1 MIDFEG
7 ELKKILNE
15 DPLGILKNRTSQ
27 PITADQR
34 LTDSFEE
41 INRFIDANGKEPIES
56 TDITERKLFSR
67 LKQLRKDFDKA
78 STLKDLDRHNLLVDV
93 KEIKSVDDI
102 LENDVLGLLDDGPEN
117 IFNLKNIPTE
127 KIKTDFVARRKPC
140 KNFKDYEDK
149 FKEIQK
155 DIKEGNRKLIIHKE
169 HHLKEGRY
177 FVLDGILLFLEK
189 IEDPVIKEFNDKS
202 QGKRKRL
209 DPRIRCIFENGMES
223 NMYLRSLGKELYN
236 NGSTVIQSN
245 EEAVIEFNKGF
256 STITDQDKETGNIY
270 ILSSLSEKPEI
281 QSIKNLYKIGYST
294 TSVEKRTEN
303 AENETTFLMAPVK
316 IVSSYKTFNLNPQK
330 FEDVIHQFF
339 SERCLDIKI
348 ADKDGNY
355 KKPKEWYIAPI
366 KVIEQ
371 VIELIINREIQNYK
385 FDHLSDKIVP
395 IQRYKDD
402 V

>member
-1 MIDFEG
+1 MIDFES
-7 ELKKILNE
+7 ELKEILKD
-15 DPLGILKNRTSQ
+15 DPLGILKNRTVQ
-27 PITADQR
+27 PITSDQR
-34 LTDSFEE
+34 LKDSFEQ
-41 INRFIDANGKEPIES
+41 INKFIDENGNEPTES
-56 TDITERKLFSR
+56 TDIKERKLFSR
-67 LKQLRKDFDKA
+67 LKQLRKDFEKS
-78 STLKDLDRHNLLVDV
+78 STLKDLDRHNLLVNV

-102 LENDVLGLLDDGPEN
+102 LESDILGLLDDGPDN
-117 IFNLKNIPTE
+117 IFNLKNIPKE
-127 KIKTDFVARRKPC
+127 KNKTDFVARRKPC

-149 FKEIQK
+149 FKEIQEE
-155 DIKEGNRKLIIHKE
+155 IKEGKRKLIIHKE

-189 IEDPVIKEFNDKS
+189 INDPIVKEFNDKT

-209 DPRIRCIFENGMES
+209 DPRIRCIFENGLES

-245 EEAVIEFNKGF
+245 EEAFKEFNEGF
-256 STITDQDKETGNIY
+256 SSITDQDKETGNIY

-281 QSIKNLYKIGYST
+281 KSIKNLYKIGYCT
-294 TSVEKRTEN
+294 TSIKKRTEN

-316 IVSSYKTFNLNPQK
+316 LVSSYQTFNSNPQK

-348 ADKDGNY
+348 ADRNGNY
-355 KKPKEWYIAPI
+355 KKPKEWYIVPI

-371 VIELIINREIQNYK
+371 VIELIEKREIQKYK
-385 FDHLSDKIVP
+385 FDHLSDKIIP
-395 IQRYKDD
+395 IS
-402 V
+402 

>member
-1 MIDFEG
+1 MIDFER
-7 ELKKILNE
+7 ELKKILKE
-15 DPLGILKNRTSQ
+15 DPLGLLKNRTAK
-27 PITADQR
+27 PITTDQR
-34 LTDSFEE
+34 LKDSFEE
-41 INRFIDANGKEPIES
+41 INKFIDENGREPTEN

-78 STLKDLDRHNLLVDV
+78 SSLKYLDRHNLLANVRA
-93 KEIKSVDDI
+93 IKSVDDI
-102 LENDVLGLLDDGPEN
+102 LKNDVLGLLDDGPDN
-117 IFNLKNIPTE
+117 IFDLKNIPKE
-127 KIKTDFVARRKPC
+127 KNKTDFVARRKPC

-149 FKEIQK
+149 FKTIQK
-155 DIKEGNRKLIIHKE
+155 DLNEGKRKLIIHKE

-245 EEAVIEFNKGF
+245 EEAFKEFNEGF
-256 STITDQDKETGNIY
+256 FPITDEDKATGNIY
-270 ILSSLSEKPEI
+270 VLSSLSKKPEI
-281 QSIKNLYKIGYST
+281 QSIKDLYKIGYST
-294 TSVEKRTEN
+294 TSVEERVEN

-330 FEDVIHQFF
+330 FEDLIHQVF
-339 SERCLDIKI
+339 SIRRLDIKV
-348 ADKDGNY
+348 ADKEGNL
-355 KKPKEWYIAPI
+355 KQPKEWYIVPI
-366 KVIEQ
+366 RVIEQ
-371 VIELIINREIQNYK
+371 VIELIINKQIQNYK
-385 FDHLSDKIVP
+385 FDHLKNKIV
-395 IQRYKDD
+395 KT
-402 V
+402 

>member
-1 MIDFEG
+1 MIDFES

-15 DPLGILKNRTSQ
+15 DPLGILKNRTAQ
-27 PITADQR
+27 PITTDQR
-34 LTDSFEE
+34 LKDSFEE
-41 INRFIDANGKEPIES
+41 INKFIDENGREPIES
-56 TDITERKLFSR
+56 TDISERKLFSR

-78 STLKDLDRHNLLVDV
+78 SSLKDLDRHNLLANVR
-93 KEIKSVDDI
+93 EIESVDDI
-102 LENDVLGLLDDGPEN
+102 LENDVLGLLDDGPDN
-117 IFNLKNIPTE
+117 IFDLKNIPKE
-127 KIKTDFVARRKPC
+127 KNKTDFVARRKPC

-149 FKEIQK
+149 FKGIQK
-155 DIKEGNRKLIIHKE
+155 ELNEGKRKLIIHKE

-189 IEDPVIKEFNDKS
+189 IEDPVIREFNDKS

-245 EEAVIEFNKGF
+245 EEAFKEFNEGF
-256 STITDQDKETGNIY
+256 ASITDEDKATGNIY
-270 ILSSLSEKPEI
+270 VLSSLSEKPEI
-281 QSIKNLYKIGYST
+281 KSVKDLYKIGYCT

-303 AENETTFLMAPVK
+303 AENETTFLMAPVR

-330 FEDVIHQFF
+330 FEDLIHQVF
-339 SERCLDIKI
+339 SIRCLDIKI
-348 ADKDGNY
+348 ADKDGNL
-355 KKPKEWYIAPI
+355 KKPKEWYIVPI

-371 VIELIINREIQNYK
+371 VIELIINKQIQNYK
-385 FDHLSDKIVP
+385 FDHLQNKMVN
-395 IQRYKDD
+395 K
-402 V
+402 

>member
-34 LTDSFEE
+34 LIDSFEE

-93 KEIKSVDDI
+93 KEIKNIDDI
-102 LENDVLGLLDDGPEN
+102 LENDVLGLLDDGPDN

-140 KNFKDYEDK
+140 KNFKEYEDK
-149 FKEIQK
+149 FKEIQR
-155 DIKEGNRKLIIHKE
+155 DIKEGKRKLIIHKE

-189 IEDPVIKEFNDKS
+189 IDDPIIKEFNDKT
-202 QGKRKRL
+202 QGKRKRF

-281 QSIKNLYKIGYST
+281 KSIKNLYKIGYST

-316 IVSSYKTFNLNPQK
+316 IFSSYKTFNLNPQK

-395 IQRYKDD
+395 IS
-402 V
+402 

>member
-1 MIDFEG
+1 MIDFES

-15 DPLGILKNRTSQ
+15 DPLGILKNRTVQ
-27 PITADQR
+27 PITTDQR
-34 LTDSFEE
+34 LKDSFEE
-41 INRFIDANGKEPIES
+41 INKFIDENGREPTES

-78 STLKDLDRHNLLVDV
+78 STLKDLDRHNLLVGV
-93 KEIKSVDDI
+93 KEIKNVDDI

-117 IFNLKNIPTE
+117 IFNLKNIPAE

>member
-1 MIDFEG
+1 MLDFDS
-7 ELKKILNE
+7 ELKKILTE
-15 DPLGILKNRTSQ
+15 DPLGILKNRTIQ
-27 PITADQR
+27 PITSNQR
-34 LTDSFEE
+34 LNDSFEE
-41 INRFIDANGKEPIES
+41 INDFIDKNKKEPSES
-56 TDITERKLFSR
+56 VDINERKLFSR
-67 LKQLRKDFDKA
+67 LKELRKDFDKILI
-78 STLKDLDRHNLLVDV
+78 LKDLDRYNLFKDV
-93 KEIKSVDDI
+93 KEIKTVDDI
-102 LENDVLGLLDDGPEN
+102 LENDVLGLLDDDPEN
-117 IFNLKNIPTE
+117 IFNIKNIPKNKT
-127 KIKTDFVARRKPC
+127 KTDFVARRKPC

-155 DIKEGNRKLIIHKE
+155 EIKEGKRKLIIHKE

-189 IEDPVIKEFNDKS
+189 IDDPIVKEFNDKT

-209 DPRIRCIFENGMES
+209 DPRIRCIFENGLES

-245 EEAVIEFNKGF
+245 EEAFKEFNEGF
-256 STITDQDKETGNIY
+256 ASITDEDKATGNIY
-270 ILSSLSEKPEI
+270 VLSSLSEKPEI
-281 QSIKNLYKIGYST
+281 KSIKNLYKIGYCT

-303 AENETTFLMAPVK
+303 VENETTFLMAPVK
-316 IVSSYKTFNLNPQK
+316 IVSSYKTYNLNPQK

-385 FDHLSDKIVP
+385 FDHLQNKI
-395 IQRYKDD
+395 IKC
-402 V
+402 

>member
-15 DPLGILKNRTSQ
+15 DPLGILKNRIVQ
-27 PITADQR
+27 PITVDQR
-34 LTDSFEE
+34 LKKSFEE
-41 INRFIDANGKEPIES
+41 INKFIDDKGNEPTES
-56 TDITERKLFSR
+56 TDIAERKLFSR

-78 STLKDLDRHNLLVDV
+78 STLRDLDRHNLLVDV

>member
-15 DPLGILKNRTSQ
+15 DPLGILKNRIVQ
-27 PITADQR
+27 PITVDQR
-34 LTDSFEE
+34 LKKSFEE
-41 INRFIDANGKEPIES
+41 INKFIDDKGNEPTES
-56 TDITERKLFSR
+56 TDIAERKLFSR

-78 STLKDLDRHNLLVDV
+78 STLRDLDRHNLLVYV

>member
-1 MIDFEG
+1 MIDFEN

-15 DPLGILKNRTSQ
+15 DPLGILKNRTVQ
-27 PITADQR
+27 PITTDQR
-34 LTDSFEE
+34 LKDSFEE
-41 INRFIDANGKEPIES
+41 INKFIDENGREPTES

-78 STLKDLDRHNLLVDV
+78 STLKDLDRHNLLANVR
-93 KEIKSVDDI
+93 EIKSVDDI
-102 LENDVLGLLDDGPEN
+102 LDNDVLGLLDDGPDN
-117 IFNLKNIPTE
+117 IFNLKNIPPQR
-127 KIKTDFVARRKPC
+127 IKTDFVARRKPC

-155 DIKEGNRKLIIHKE
+155 DIKEGKRKLIIHKE

-189 IEDPVIKEFNDKS
+189 IDDPIVKEFNDKT
-202 QGKRKRL
+202 QGKRKRV

-245 EEAVIEFNKGF
+245 EEAFKEFNEGF
-256 STITDQDKETGNIY
+256 ASITDEDKATGNIY
-270 ILSSLSEKPEI
+270 VLSSLSEKPEI
-281 QSIKNLYKIGYST
+281 KSIKNLYKIGYCT
-294 TSVEKRTEN
+294 TSIEKRTEN

-316 IVSSYKTFNLNPQK
+316 LVSSYKTFNSNPQK
-330 FEDVIHQFF
+330 FEDIIHQFF

-371 VIELIINREIQNYK
+371 VIELIEKREIHNYK

-395 IQRYKDD
+395 IS
-402 V
+402 

>member
-34 LTDSFEE
+34 LIDSFEE

-93 KEIKSVDDI
+93 KEIKNVDDI
-102 LENDVLGLLDDGPEN
+102 LENDVLGLLDDGPDN

-140 KNFKDYEDK
+140 KNFKEYEDK
-149 FKEIQK
+149 FKEIQR
-155 DIKEGNRKLIIHKE
+155 DIKEGKRKLIIHKE

-189 IEDPVIKEFNDKS
+189 IDDPIIKEFNDKT
-202 QGKRKRL
+202 QGKRKRF

-281 QSIKNLYKIGYST
+281 KSIKNLYKIGYST

-385 FDHLSDKIVP
+385 FDHLLDKIVP
-395 IQRYKDD
+395 IL
-402 V
+402 